1 MVFYSDKKYR
11 FVKFQRSKNMKSK
24 YDAILENKQN
34 KRRVR
39 VPFGDRSFEQY
50 RDATGL
56 KLYSNLDH
64 NDPKRRASYRKRHGA
79 QGYQNRKY
87 SPAFFS
93 WNFLW

>member
-1 MVFYSDKKYR
+1 MVFYSDKQYK
-11 FVKFQRSKNMKSK
+11 FVKFERSKNLEAK

-39 VPFGDRSFEQY
+39 VPFGNRSYEQW
-50 RDATGL
+50 RDTTGL
-56 KLYSNLDH
+56 KLYSHLDH
-64 NDPKRRASYRKRHGA
+64 NDQRRRASYRARHGA

-87 SPAFFS
+87 SPAYFS